1 MPRKP
6 NPELPPLEL
15 VSDLIEPEKF
25 YTLPELQQLLGIQ
38 PSSWVIWY
46 RQGLSYGAAN
56 KRVAISGLGFLHFVG
71 GQANKLR
78 REGKNAK

>member
-25 YTLPELQQLLGIQ
+25 YTLPELQQLFGIQ
-38 PSSWVIWY
+38 PSS
-46 RQGLSYGAAN
+46 
-56 KRVAISGLGFLHFVG
+56 
-71 GQANKLR
+71 
-78 REGKNAK
+78 

>member
-6 NPELPPLEL
+6 KPELPPLEL

-56 KRVAISGLGFLHFVG
+56 KRVAIWGKVFLQFVSGQVE
-71 GQANKLR
+71 KRR
-78 REGKNAK
+78 REDKNAR

>member
-1 MPRKP
+1 MPKKP

-25 YTLPELQQLLGIQ
+25 YTLPELQQLFGIQ
-38 PSSWVIWY
+38 PSSWVHWY

-56 KRVAISGLGFLHFVG
+56 QRVAIWGKVFLQFVT
-71 GQANKLR
+71 GQAKVR